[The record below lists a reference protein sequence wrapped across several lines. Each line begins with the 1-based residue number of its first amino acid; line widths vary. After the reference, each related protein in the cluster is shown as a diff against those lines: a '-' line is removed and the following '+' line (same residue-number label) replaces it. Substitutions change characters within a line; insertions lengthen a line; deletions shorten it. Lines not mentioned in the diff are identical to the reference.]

1 MSTSPESQLAE
12 PRLVSAHFHRVRR
25 RAEVRFREGVPPK
38 PREASRRPAHVA
50 RMLALAHHVE
60 SAIARGLVESA
71 ADVASQLGFTR
82 ARVTQ
87 LLDLQLL
94 APDIQE
100 EVLFLE
106 ALDGKEPLAERS
118 LRAIAHAGAWEAQ
131 RGKWRAVAASFD
143 E

>member
-1 MSTSPESQLAE
+1 MSASPASQPAE
-12 PRLVSAHFHRVRR
+12 AGLVSAQFHRVRR
-25 RAEVRFREGVPPK
+25 AKVVRLRGGAPPP
-38 PREASRRPAHVA
+38 PREVARRPAHVA

-60 SAIARGLVESA
+60 SAIGRGLVASA

-82 ARVTQ
+82 ARVTH
-87 LLDLQLL
+87 LLDLLLL

-106 ALDGKEPLAERS
+106 AVEGEEPLSERG

-131 RGKWRAVAASFD
+131 RERWCEVKASF
-143 E
+143 